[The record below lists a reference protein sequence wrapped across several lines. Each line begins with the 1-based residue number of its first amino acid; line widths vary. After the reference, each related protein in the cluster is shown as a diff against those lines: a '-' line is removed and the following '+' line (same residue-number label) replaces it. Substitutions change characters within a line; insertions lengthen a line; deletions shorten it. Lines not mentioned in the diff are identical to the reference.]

1 MTCYVK
7 ETFDLNKIMIYLI
20 IKKTRFSLYKKKK
33 PRYHSLYK
41 QL

>member
-20 IKKTRFSLYKKKK
+20 IKKTRFSLYKKK